1 VTEGPIIPEGQD
13 FVDVTIR
20 PSEGRVR
27 AVRVRPGVVQYQDPD
42 VAFRRTYRDGRVVT
56 ITNPFITRNNAIAR
70 LRFDFDRN
78 RVLDSFD
85 DVVGSRYLGIPSTGR
100 VSERKVF
107 DLRWDRLGTDP
118 RRYDPRPNEEIV
130 ERLVLVDKNGN
141 IYTRE
146 TSYGLGQK
154 YDRSKRGGWYR
165 AQTSRALGLEEGK
178 RVETRDLQKA
188 VIHREFIRKRL
199 VPR

>member
-1 VTEGPIIPEGQD
+1 MTD
-13 FVDVTIR
+13 FPGDVEFIDRIVR

-42 VAFRRTYRDGRVVT
+42 VRFERTYRDGRVVQ
-56 ITNPFITRNNAIAR
+56 ITNPFMTQKNAIAR

-78 RVLDSFD
+78 RVLDSYGEP
-85 DVVGSRYLGIPSTGR
+85 VAARYLGIPSSGR
-100 VSERKVF
+100 VSERRVF
-107 DLRWDRLGTDP
+107 NLTWDRLPVDP
-118 RRYDPRPNEEIV
+118 RRYTPAGNEEII
-130 ERLVLVDKNGN
+130 ERLVLVDRKGN
-141 IYTRE
+141 IFTRE

-154 YDRSKRGGWYR
+154 YDRALRGGWYR
-165 AQTSRALGLEEGK
+165 AQTSRALELEEGK

-188 VIHREFIRKRL
+188 IIHREFIVKRL